1 MQKNNKGIKMIE
13 KSGKL
18 GKFSV
23 YKETD
28 LVAVVN
34 YTGDSSMAEPVII
47 VKFRDYFKLYLPKR
61 LRARAMNGAI

>member
-13 KSGKL
+13 KS

-61 LRARAMNGAI
+61 LRARAMNGTI